1 MCMQSIHLNYSLVIN
16 ATFLYDNHLCNI
28 STGKNAAVTET
39 HHSGLM
45 SVHVRM

>member
-1 MCMQSIHLNYSLVIN
+1 MQHLNLR
-16 ATFLYDNHLCNI
+16 DDGHLSNMI
-28 STGKNAAVTET
+28 PDAPKTRDGDMEET